1 MSPDPVKVRIPS
13 PLRSYTG
20 QASVVEASGA
30 TVDDVLRDLDRQFP
44 GLRFRVVDEQ
54 NQLRKHMKVWVN
66 EDACRDLTTPV
77 GDGDEVTL
85 MQALSGG

>member
-1 MSPDPVKVRIPS
+1 MRVRIPT

-20 QASVVEASGA
+20 HLAVVEADGA
-30 TVDDVLRDLDRQFP
+30 SVAEVLADLDRRYP

-54 NQLRKHMKVWVN
+54 GRLRQHMNVFVNQDRT
-66 EDACRDLTTPV
+66 RDLTTRLAA
-77 GDGDEVTL
+77 GDELTL

>member
-1 MSPDPVKVRIPS
+1 MRVRIPT

-20 QASVVEASGA
+20 QRSVVDAEGS
-30 TVDDVLRDLDRQFP
+30 TVAEVLADLDRRFP

-54 NQLRKHMKVWVN
+54 ARLRQHVNVFVNQERT
-66 EDACRDLTTPV
+66 RDLTTRLGP
-77 GDGDEVTL
+77 DDELTI

>member
-1 MSPDPVKVRIPS
+1 MRVRIPT

-20 QASVVEASGA
+20 EQSAVEADGT
-30 TVDDVLRDLDRQFP
+30 TVAELLVDLDRQFP

-54 NQLRKHMKVWVN
+54 DQLRPHMKVFV
-66 EDACRDLTTPV
+66 DQDSVRDLATPIT
-77 GDGDEVTL
+77 DATEVTL

>member
-1 MSPDPVKVRIPS
+1 MRVRIPT

-20 QASVVEASGA
+20 EQSVVDAHGASVAE
-30 TVDDVLRDLDRQFP
+30 VLADLDRRYP

-54 NQLRKHMKVWVN
+54 GRLRQHMNVFVNQDRT
-66 EDACRDLTTPV
+66 RDLDTPLQ
-77 GDGDEVTL
+77 DGDELTL